1 MLIQKTL
8 SCHKPLLIM
17 SITDF
22 KLKMRS
28 FNLFFKLSDK
38 RKSKFVPSEEKLS
51 SGNGTYLEPIIMQM
65 RSSYCSTPSR
75 VNRRREETCL
85 LYISSTFDFTH
96 SDTANILLQTVDKN
110 GLT

>member
-1 MLIQKTL
+1 MLIPKTL

-38 RKSKFVPSEEKLS
+38 RKSEFVPSEEKLS

-75 VNRRREETCL
+75 VNRRRRRDL
-85 LYISSTFDFTH
+85 LAIYQLDI
-96 SDTANILLQTVDKN
+96 
-110 GLT
+110 

>member
-1 MLIQKTL
+1 MLIPKTL

-38 RKSKFVPSEEKLS
+38 RKSEFVPSEEKLS
-51 SGNGTYLEPIIMQM
+51 SGNGTYFEPIIMQM

-75 VNRRREETCL
+75 VNRRRREETFL

-96 SDTANILLQTVDKN
+96 SDTANIQFVDSRQK
-110 GLT
+110 

>member
-1 MLIQKTL
+1 MLIPKTL

-96 SDTANILLQTVDKN
+96 SDTANIQFVDSRQK
-110 GLT
+110 